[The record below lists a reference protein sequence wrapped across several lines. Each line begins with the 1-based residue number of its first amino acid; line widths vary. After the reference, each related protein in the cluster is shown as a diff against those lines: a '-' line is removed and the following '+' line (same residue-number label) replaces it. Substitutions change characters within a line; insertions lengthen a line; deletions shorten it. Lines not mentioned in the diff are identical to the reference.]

1 MNIKLLRDVSISDV
15 DTCGGKGASLGEMLR
30 AGLPVPDG
38 FVITTDAFRSGMS
51 KELEKVILDSFD
63 QLGAQRVAVRSSAVA
78 EDSTDASWAG
88 QLETVLNVRRDGLIK
103 AVHICWQSI
112 ASEHAVQYAAQNNV
126 PTSQQAVAVVVQAMV
141 DSQIAG
147 VMFTANPVTGNRDEL
162 MIEAAYGLGELL
174 VQGTITPESI
184 VVNKNTGAVIS
195 RSQHSQDKKL
205 VYTDSKNTELPVPS
219 DLQNKDIL
227 TEEQIKQLAD
237 LANKIETH
245 YGKPQDIEWAIA
257 GNKLYITQ
265 SRPITTL
272 TDPIP
277 NKAPSE
283 SKIDWVMITQ
293 KNYPMFSRYWIL
305 EAFRIDMK
313 QALGREF
320 TNFKNLQSGVY
331 ADKQQFEELQ
341 TLLIQRLE
349 KDSANIWKLCEEW
362 EKACDTSIATA
373 KKLTGK
379 QLSSLSADQLLELV
393 EEIVRQ
399 LRASAAYIFLHHTLS
414 PYFEAKILSLLAER
428 SDHSAKK
435 GEYFQSLTTPKRQ
448 TGIAKSQADIGLLVQ
463 NPSKNAVEKYAATYM
478 WLGYET
484 ALGQDLTVTEV
495 LEKVKNFQTGVVNR
509 PDRQAIEK
517 KLQLNRD
524 EIELLDLFGEII
536 YLGKYREEAHMKV
549 GVYLRPILEALAARL
564 SLTYDEL
571 VRLTPPEINQAVS
584 KGQPDRKLIK
594 SRQHKYGLVMLDG
607 TYAPLSGKEVEQF
620 EHQLLKKSGQIDS
633 LQGVVANSGWVK
645 GPAKVVLSR
654 ADFAKVRSYDI
665 VVASMTSADYI
676 PILSKCAGIITDV
689 GGITSH
695 AAVIARELHKPCI
708 TGTKLAT
715 QAINDGDTVELDAN
729 SGTITILADD
739 NS

>member
-1 MNIKLLRDVSISDV
+1 MIDSD
-15 DTCGGKGASLGEMLR
+15 
-30 AGLPVPDG
+30 
-38 FVITTDAFRSGMS
+38 
-51 KELEKVILDSFD
+51 
-63 QLGAQRVAVRSSAVA
+63 
-78 EDSTDASWAG
+78 
-88 QLETVLNVRRDGLIK
+88 
-103 AVHICWQSI
+103 
-112 ASEHAVQYAAQNNV
+112 
-126 PTSQQAVAVVVQAMV
+126 
-141 DSQIAG
+141 IAG
-147 VMFTANPVTGNRDEL
+147 VMFTANPVTSNQDEV

-184 VVNKNTGAVIS
+184 VVNKKTGAITS
-195 RSQHSQDKKL
+195 RSQHSQAKKL
-205 VYTDSKNTELPVPS
+205 AYVDGKNTKLPVPP
-219 DLQNKDIL
+219 DLQNKHIL
-227 TEEQIKQLAD
+227 AAKQIDQLVA
-237 LANKIETH
+237 LAAKIETH

-283 SKIDWVMITQ
+283 SEIDWVMITQ

-331 ADKQQFEELQ
+331 ADRQQFDELQ
-341 TLLIQRLE
+341 TLLIQKLE
-349 KDSANIWKLCEEW
+349 EDPTTIWKLCEEW

-379 QLSSLSADQLLELV
+379 QLSSLSADQLLALV
-393 EEIVRQ
+393 EGILRE

-414 PYFEAKILSLLAER
+414 PYFEVKILSLLEER

-435 GEYFQSLTTPKRQ
+435 GEYFQILTTPKRR
-448 TGIAKSQADIGLLVQ
+448 TGIAKSQQAIGLLPQ
-463 NPSKNAVEKYAATYM
+463 DPSKSAVEEYAASYK

-484 ALGQDLTVTEV
+484 ALGQDLTVAEV
-495 LEKVKNFQTGVVNR
+495 LEKVKNFQTGVANR
-509 PDRQAIEK
+509 PARQMIEK

-524 EIELLDLFGEII
+524 EIEMLDLFGEII

-571 VRLTPPEINQAVS
+571 VRLTPPEIKQAV
-584 KGQPDRKLIK
+584 KTGQLDRKLIK

-607 TYAPLSGKEVEQF
+607 VYTPLSGKEVEQF

-715 QAINDGDTVELDAN
+715 QVINDGDIVELDAN
-729 SGTITILADD
+729 SGIVTILADD